1 MLSED
6 EIKIIKNCK
15 QTYDQLAWWVART
28 FAEHPESSTIKNLDF
43 TVGELQKQINFLESL
58 THFTVTTRER
68 SKNYNESPNDMVN
81 HPSHYCKGKYQCI
94 DVMQEVFGLDK
105 VLAFCE
111 LNAFKYQWRA
121 DSKGKN
127 IEDKQKSIWY
137 TNKYIELLDQI
148 TNKKN

>member
-1 MLSED
+1 MLSEE

-15 QTYDQLAWWVART
+15 QAYDHLAWWVT
-28 FAEHPESSTIKNLDF
+28 KVFTDHPESSTIKNLDF
-43 TVGELQKQINFLESL
+43 AAGELQKQINILNSL
-58 THFTVTTRER
+58 TMATDRK
-68 SKNYNESPNDMVN
+68 SKPCIASPNDMVN

-94 DVMQEVFGLDK
+94 DVMLEVFGLEK

-137 TNKYIELLDQI
+137 TNKYIELIDKL
-148 TNKKN
+148 TNKKD